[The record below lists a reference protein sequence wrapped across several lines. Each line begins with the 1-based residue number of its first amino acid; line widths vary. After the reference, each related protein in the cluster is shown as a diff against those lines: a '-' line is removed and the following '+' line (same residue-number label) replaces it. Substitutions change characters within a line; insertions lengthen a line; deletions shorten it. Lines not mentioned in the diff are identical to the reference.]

1 MSKHYFLGLAAR
13 RKGAWRQ
20 LFTHGSWRD
29 LVALEMF
36 LQEKYGGEAM
46 LCKNGRSA
54 LTLALKAYFE
64 KGDAVI
70 INGFTC
76 YAVVE
81 AVKAAGLVP
90 VYADISK
97 EDLNYNVETLTG
109 AMESRDFRASSLA
122 PVVTGLASDK
132 LPVGRNALKSRDS
145 HSYTIAGIIIQNTL
159 GNPVDIEAI
168 EQFAEKHDLTIIE
181 DLAHC
186 AGVKYPDGREVG
198 TVGDATVLSFG
209 KDKSIDTISG
219 GAVIFR
225 SPRAHGVKAPRKA
238 PKLSDYLRSRWYPMF
253 GAMCRGLSYVHLGGV
268 MMRGLVAMHWVEKSA
283 DNRLD
288 LTRRLA
294 KFEAKLAL
302 EQMKKFSRRGEP
314 PLRSFCLVNRRAE
327 VLEKL
332 RKAGYYF
339 DGLWYEKPVSPM
351 RYYKRVHFPENE
363 CPVAVEVSEKIV
375 NFPTYYSKSE
385 LLKARKIVEDYLDEK

>member
-1 MSKHYFLGLAAR
+1 MGRHYFLGLAAK

-54 LTLALKAYFE
+54 LTLALKAYFN
-64 KGDAVI
+64 KGDTVI
-70 INGFTC
+70 VNGFTC

-81 AVKAAGLVP
+81 AIKAAGLVP

-97 EDLNYNVETLTG
+97 EDLNYNVETLEKV
-109 AMESRDFRASSLA
+109 MDEN
-122 PVVTGLASDK
+122 VC
-132 LPVGRNALKSRDS
+132 
-145 HSYTIAGIIIQNTL
+145 GIIVQNTL
-159 GNPVDIEAI
+159 GNPVDIEAV
-168 EQFAEKHDLTIIE
+168 EKFAEKHELLVIE

-209 KDKSIDTISG
+209 KDKSVDTISG

-225 SPRAHGVKAPRKA
+225 SPRIHGIKAPRKA
-238 PKLSDYLRSRWYPMF
+238 PRLSDYLRSRWYPMF
-253 GAMCRGLSYVHLGGV
+253 GAMCRGLSYVHLGGIL
-268 MMRGLVAMHWVEKSA
+268 MRGLVAIHWVEKSA

-288 LTRRLA
+288 LSRRPA
-294 KFEAKLAL
+294 NFEAKLAL
-302 EQMKKFSRRGEP
+302 KQMKKFSRRGEP
-314 PLRSFCLVNRRAE
+314 PLREFYLVNDRGV

-339 DGLWYEKPVSPM
+339 DGLWYERPVSPM
-351 RYYKRVHFPENE
+351 RYYRRVHFPENE

-385 LLKARKIVEDYLDEK
+385 LLKARKIVEEYLDEK

>member
-1 MSKHYFLGLAAR
+1 MRRHYYLGLAAR

-20 LFTHGSWRD
+20 LFTHGSSKD
-29 LVALEMF
+29 LVKLEQY
-36 LQEKYGGEAM
+36 LSGKYNGETM

-54 LTLALKAYFE
+54 LALALEAYFN

-70 INGFTC
+70 VSGFTC
-76 YAVVE
+76 YAVIE
-81 AVKAAGLVP
+81 AIKAAGLTP

-97 EDLNYNVETLTG
+97 EDLNFNVKTLEQVFQMNSNNDSPTKVSQEKNPSG
-109 AMESRDFRASSLA
+109 STTTSTIRTN
-122 PVVTGLASDK
+122 PV
-132 LPVGRNALKSRDS
+132 
-145 HSYTIAGIIIQNTL
+145 GIIIQNTL
-159 GNPVDIEAI
+159 GNPVNMEAV
-168 EQFAEKHDLTIIE
+168 EKFARKHGLLIIE

-186 AGVKYPDGREVG
+186 AGVKYPDGREAG
-198 TVGDATVLSFG
+198 TVGSATVLSFG

-225 SPRAHGVKAPRKA
+225 SPKTHIIKAPSGV

-253 GAMCRGLSYVHLGGV
+253 GAICRGLSYVHLGGV
-268 MMRGLVAMHWVEKSA
+268 LMRGLVAIHWVEKSA

-288 LTRRLA
+288 LTRRLT

-302 EQMKKFSRRGEP
+302 EQIKQLKRQGEP
-314 PLRSFCLVNRRAE
+314 PLRDFFLVNERTI

-339 DGLWYEKPVSPM
+339 DGFWYEKPVSPI
-351 RYYKRVHFPENE
+351 RYYRKVHFPEDE
-363 CPVAVEVSEKIV
+363 CPVAVEVSKKII
-375 NFPTYYSKSE
+375 NFPTYYKKNE
-385 LLKARKIVEDYLDEK
+385 LINARKIVEEYLDE